1 MNRQKNILVVGAGF
15 AGAVVA
21 RELAEQDYFV
31 DLIDAREHIGGNCYD
46 EIDKTT
52 GIRIHKYGPHIFHTN
67 DQGIYEYV
75 SRFTQ
80 WINYRHKVQAYVEG
94 VGFLPFP
101 INIDTINGLYNE
113 HLNSQEDMECFLNKI
128 KTHHKQADNARL
140 YAENIYGKEL
150 VELFFSR
157 YTRKMW
163 AIELDQLPASVIA
176 RLPIRYDKRDE
187 YFNDR
192 FQAMPEEGY
201 ATLFNNLL
209 THKNIHVQLGTCFD
223 SVMEK
228 NYLHVFNSMSID
240 EYYKNE
246 FGPLE
251 YRSIKYQTDL
261 KNNHCQPVPTVN
273 LTDTS
278 PVTRFTD
285 WRLYPGCYTE
295 TGDLSHL
302 PALVTKEL
310 PCSYKD
316 NNNERYYPV
325 KTVDGII
332 QKRYKKYQ
340 ELAQKNKKSTFI
352 GRCGQYRYLDMHQVV
367 ANSLQIARNFI
378 SGNQSE

>member
-1 MNRQKNILVVGAGF
+1 MNSLKNILVVGAGF

-21 RELAEQDYFV
+21 RELAEQGYIV
-31 DLIDAREHIGGNCYD
+31 DVIDAREHIGGNCYD
-46 EIDKTT
+46 EVDETT

-67 DQGIYEYV
+67 DQGIFDYV

-80 WINYRHKVQAYVEG
+80 WIDYRHKVQAYIEG

-101 INIDTINGLYNE
+101 INIDTVNGLYNE
-113 HLNSQEDMECFLNKI
+113 HITSQEDMECFLNKI

-163 AIELDQLPASVIA
+163 SIELDKLPASVIA
-176 RLPIRYDKRDE
+176 RLPIRYDKQDE

-192 FQAMPEEGY
+192 FQAMPKEGY
-201 ATLFNNLL
+201 AALFKNLL
-209 THKNIHVQLGTCFD
+209 THKNIYIQLGTCFD
-223 SVMEK
+223 SAME
-228 NYLHVFNSMSID
+228 NSYLHVFNSMSID
-240 EYYKNE
+240 EYYNNE

-261 KNNHCQPVPTVN
+261 KNNHYQPVPTVN

-285 WRLYPGCYTE
+285 WRLYPGCYAE
-295 TGDLSHL
+295 TDALSHS
-302 PALVTKEL
+302 PALVTHEL

-325 KTVDGII
+325 KTVDDVP
-332 QKRYKKYQ
+332 QKRYKQYQ
-340 ELAQKNKKSTFI
+340 KMALANKKCTFI
-352 GRCGQYRYLDMHQVV
+352 GRCGQYRYLDMHQVA
-367 ANSLQIARNFI
+367 ANSRVIAKQYLLSI
-378 SGNQSE
+378 

>member
-1 MNRQKNILVVGAGF
+1 MNSQKNILVVGAGF

-21 RELAEQDYFV
+21 RELAEQGYIV
-31 DLIDAREHIGGNCYD
+31 DVIDAREHIGGNCYD

-67 DQGIYEYV
+67 DQGVYEYV

-80 WINYRHKVQAYVEG
+80 WIDYRHKVQAYVEG
-94 VGFLPFP
+94 TGFLPFP

-113 HLNSQEDMECFLNKI
+113 HLTSREDMECFLNKI

-163 AIELDQLPASVIA
+163 AIELEQLPASVIA
-176 RLPIRYDKRDE
+176 RLPIRYGKQDE

-192 FQAMPEEGY
+192 FQAMPKEGY
-201 ATLFNNLL
+201 AALFNNLL

-223 SVMEK
+223 SAME
-228 NYLHVFNSMSID
+228 NSYLHVFNSMSID

-261 KNNHCQPVPTVN
+261 KNNHYQSVPTVN

-278 PVTRFTD
+278 PVTRYTD
-285 WRLYPGCYTE
+285 WRLYPGCYEE
-295 TGDLSHL
+295 TDDLSHS
-302 PALVTKEL
+302 PALVTHEL

-325 KTVDGII
+325 KTVDGLI
-332 QKRYKKYQ
+332 QKRYKQYQ
-340 ELAQKNKKSTFI
+340 KLAESNKKCTFI

-367 ANSLQIARNFI
+367 ANSLQISRNFI
-378 SGNQSE
+378 GGNHSE